1 MKLKKTF
8 GKRHGYGKNIHVAFL
23 IETMYRRRAGAVM
36 EIFIEATVDGDG
48 IRHISL
54 RENGTSNLL
63 SINQID
69 EFSLYELILK
79 QLE

>member
-8 GKRHGYGKNIHVAFL
+8 GKRHGYGKNIHVAFI

-54 RENGTSNLL
+54 RENGTNDLL
-63 SINQID
+63 SIEQID
-69 EFSLYELILK
+69 KPSLYELIIK
-79 QLE
+79 QL